1 MNPLTL
7 LKKIAHKIKSLVTN
21 ENLSDYRLNNNK
33 IQSNK
38 KLNKPNKKE
47 PFSRRR
53 NKYGFPRFYG

>member
-33 IQSNK
+33 IESNK
-38 KLNKPNKKE
+38 KANKPNKKE
-47 PFSRRR
+47 RRDLQR
-53 NKYGFPRFYG
+53 FKNKQD